1 MAELI
6 DCLLLILLFELI
18 IVLTEILEAIELL
31 PNVELAVV
39 LEVEHFNLDRV
50 VVPFPTLVR
59 ENVLEVIALRELL
72 DWVPLLDVMVVFDK
86 LLIGEMMEDVEIVSG
101 DLLNRLVLL

>member
-59 ENVLEVIALRELL
+59 EKVLQVIALRELL
-72 DWVPLLDVMVVFDK
+72 DWVPLLDVMVGFDK